1 MNFDIT
7 IKLFDHDKN
16 SFILL
21 GKKNCVKYVEIRIDS
36 NLTWKQHIL
45 FIPLKASKSRGIL
58 SRLRH
63 FVPTDTLL
71 SIYRS
76 LILPHIAYG
85 IAVWGQAAQT
95 NVDKLLILQKRALS

>member
-21 GKKNCVKYVEIRIDS
+21 EKKNYVKYVEIRIDS

-76 LILPHIAYG
+76 LILPAPLEY
-85 IAVWGQAAQT
+85 VFVTSQ
-95 NVDKLLILQKRALS
+95 